1 MFPIPSSILLVFAEQ
16 LAIQFSFPS
25 RQPRVKASGE
35 VIRVFLL
42 KARIARS
49 GWVTECVW
57 RYPEYRRDLAD
68 AELA

>member
-49 GWVTECVW
+49 GWVAQLVR
-57 RYPEYRRDLAD
+57 RYAEDRRDLPHP
-68 AELA
+68 ELA